1 MIVFFT
7 FVFFTVSFFINL
19 YLIPAFFRRGQ
30 MVAGFFTLLLLITV
44 ILGLCICTLTFPT
57 YLDKARDFISS
68 VPEDKSTRISEYE
81 DKKERKDQEEK
92 KTQEQKVNQK
102 NETEWVCTIVDDQ
115 KICTRNQKKEARE
128 DETSEWDCVTEGN
141 RKICIKH
148 GAEKWY

>member
-19 YLIPAFFRRGQ
+19 FLIDAFFRRGQ
-30 MVAGFFTLLLLITV
+30 IVASFFTFLITV
-44 ILGLCICTLTFPT
+44 ILGLCICALIPRGF
-57 YLDKARDFISS
+57 
-68 VPEDKSTRISEYE
+68 
-81 DKKERKDQEEK
+81 KDQ
-92 KTQEQKVNQK
+92 TQ

-128 DETSEWDCVTEGN
+128 DKTSDSDWDCVTEGN

-148 GAEKWY
+148 GAAK

>member
-1 MIVFFT
+1 MYFLLLYFLLCHFSLICIWFLLFFAEDKWSQ
-7 FVFFTVSFFINL
+7 F
-19 YLIPAFFRRGQ
+19 
-30 MVAGFFTLLLLITV
+30 FFTLLLLITV

-115 KICTRNQKKEARE
+115 KICTRNQKKGSSWR
-128 DETSEWDCVTEGN
+128 WNFRMGL
-141 RKICIKH
+141 RH
-148 GAEKWY
+148 WR